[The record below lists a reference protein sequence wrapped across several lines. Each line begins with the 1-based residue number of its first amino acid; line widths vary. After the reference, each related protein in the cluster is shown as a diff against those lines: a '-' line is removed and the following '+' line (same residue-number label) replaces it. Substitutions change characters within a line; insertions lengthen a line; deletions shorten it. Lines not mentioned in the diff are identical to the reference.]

1 MFHENLRRKRKER
14 GLSQADLAAQLHVVR
29 QTISK
34 WENGM
39 SVPDSAQLIT
49 MADLLETTVSDL
61 LGAPIENEAEPN
73 QLAKELSRLNAQLAV
88 RNHRTRRALKTVA
101 VVLLAL
107 AAAMVVILM
116 LNYAPMPQ
124 PN

>member
-1 MFHENLRRKRKER
+1 
-14 GLSQADLAAQLHVVR
+14 
-29 QTISK
+29 
-34 WENGM
+34 M